1 METETFST
9 KLPLLSRDKEGLCCN
24 RSRLN
29 KNIIGFWR
37 DRREAV
43 FSFVPMLQRVRLLVA
58 DSVEEVL
65 H

>member
-43 FSFVPMLQRVRLLVA
+43 FSFVRCCNA
-58 DSVEEVL
+58 
-65 H
+65 